1 MTSNISILV
10 KSEVM
15 GMNITK
21 LLIKKYY
28 HTEVKNGRSRIN
40 THLIV
45 RLVILKKVID
55 MDDK

>member
-28 HTEVKNGRSRIN
+28 HREVKNGRSRIN
-40 THLIV
+40 TQLIV